1 MLKKR
6 NGFMAMFYEIEPVEL
21 LEQLKANLPSSVLI
35 SLLLVFVTT
44 WVLYSTVAT
53 QLLIIWASIQIIL
66 TALRIYFV
74 QKLTSTK
81 LSEKQFIKIKLVY
94 TVIMLLLGLMWGTAC
109 IFASMFAT
117 EITMLVVVLIITGIT
132 AGAVSTISPVFSGFA
147 ALLLGA
153 TIPLFIAMTISKYS
167 VLVIMSPIALI
178 YIIIVYSSG
187 KKLYLSLL
195 NALKLTHELQQVNEL
210 VVHQKE
216 YAEQANKAK
225 STFLSSM
232 SHELRTPLN
241 AILGF
246 AQLLKMDELNPQQT
260 QNLEEIHIAGGHLL
274 ALINE
279 VLDLSKVESG
289 EIALKVEPI
298 LIQPCIDRCISMVTP
313 LADQHDISLSS
324 EKVKDNWVINADT
337 QRVKQVFLNLLSN
350 AIKYNR
356 EAGSVKISCHLI
368 LGGFIRVSVTD
379 TGLGIAK
386 KKYDDVFSPF
396 HRLGWEAGMVEGTGI
411 GLFFS
416 KKLLESMGGKIGF
429 DSVQGVGSTFWC
441 DLPLVEADKGV
452 LSQTSTELH

>member
-6 NGFMAMFYEIEPVEL
+6 NGFMAIVYEIEPVEL
-21 LEQLKANLPSSVLI
+21 LEQLKANLLLSVLL
-35 SLLLVFVTT
+35 SLMLVFVTI
-44 WVLYSTVAT
+44 WVLYSTVAA

-66 TALRIYFV
+66 TALRIYYV

-81 LSEKQFIKIKLVY
+81 LSEKQFITTKLTY
-94 TVIMLLLGLMWGTAC
+94 TVVMLLLGLTWGTAC
-109 IFASMFAT
+109 ILASMFST
-117 EITMLVVVLIITGIT
+117 EITMLIVVLIVAGIS
-132 AGAVSTISPVFSGFA
+132 AGAVSTTSSVFAGFA
-147 ALLLGA
+147 GLFFGA
-153 TIPLFIAMTISKYS
+153 ATPLFFAMLMSKNS
-167 VLVIMSPIALI
+167 VMASMSPIVLI
-178 YIIIVYSSG
+178 YIIVVSSSG

-195 NALKLTHELQQVNEL
+195 NALKVTHELQQANEL
-210 VVHQKE
+210 VMHQKE

-246 AQLLKMDELNPQQT
+246 AQLLKMDDLNPQQT
-260 QNLEEIHIAGGHLL
+260 QNLEEIHIAGDHLL
-274 ALINE
+274 SLINE

-289 EIALKVEPI
+289 EIALKLEPI
-298 LIQPCIDRCISMVTP
+298 LIQPCIDQCVSMVTP
-313 LADQHDISLSS
+313 LANDHDISLNLDKTT
-324 EKVKDNWVINADT
+324 ENWIINADDK
-337 QRVKQVFLNLLSN
+337 RVKQVFLNLLSN

-356 EAGSVKISCHLI
+356 EAGTVTVTCHLVADN
-368 LGGFIRVSVTD
+368 FVRVSVTD

-386 KKYDDVFSPF
+386 KKYDEVFTPF

-429 DSVQGVGSTFWC
+429 DSVQDVGSTFWC
-441 DLPLVEADKGV
+441 DLPLVEEDMEA
-452 LSQTSTELH
+452 LSQTLV